1 MQRFFAFLT
10 NKFPTEIGEK
20 DSGNDFIF
28 ETADKLQKIITSLD
42 DKLFTAECDIH
53 FESDKLQ
60 REIKNWIDKERQKIH
75 YLEETRHALL
85 EKNLK
90 KQSKIR
96 ETQETMIWGRGK
108 NEEIILDNAV
118 VLKDINV
125 LYEKNQHLRTKFS
138 VVVEKTRE
146 LEVKRR
152 EQLKVFKKL
161 HETTPSYKS
170 KETQTDDDVT
180 IMISR
185 DSSKRTRRKAPRERG
200 VQCEIL
206 ADRARIIGHK
216 ASMTEEEVPLILLEE
231 TEVMSEVSEES
242 LLTKSS
248 ESFEDCVQNLN
259 LLDSL

>member
-1 MQRFFAFLT
+1 MQRIFAFLT
-10 NKFPTEIGEK
+10 DNFTTEIGEK
-20 DSGNDFIF
+20 DFGNDVIS
-28 ETADKLQKIITSLD
+28 ETVDKLKKSITYLDNKIFVEESN
-42 DKLFTAECDIH
+42 IH

-60 REIKNWIDKERQKIH
+60 RDIKNWIDKERQKIH
-75 YLEETRHALL
+75 YLEETRHDLL

-96 ETQETMIWGRGK
+96 ETQDSIVWGRAK

-118 VLKDINV
+118 VLTDINE
-125 LYEKNQHLRTKFS
+125 LYEKNQRLRSKFA
-138 VVVEKTRE
+138 VVIEKTRE

-152 EQLKVFKKL
+152 EQLKIFKEL
-161 HETTPSYKS
+161 YETTPSYKN

-180 IMISR
+180 IMISKRR
-185 DSSKRTRRKAPRERG
+185 DRKRDRKVPKEKG

-206 ADRARIIGHK
+206 AERARIIGHK
-216 ASMTEEEVPLILLEE
+216 GCMTDKEVPLILFEE
-231 TEVMSEVSEES
+231 TEIVSEVSEES

-248 ESFEDCVQNLN
+248 EIFEDCMQNLN